1 MIIRVKDA
9 AGCENCCC
17 FAYMAT
23 PYSLANFCILA
34 QIFEVVILKFHIF
47 VMTSFGMPQHAGK
60 NICLPVC
67 LSSWKKAR

>member
-1 MIIRVKDA
+1 MIIRVKKDA
-9 AGCENCCC
+9 AGCKNHCC
-17 FAYMAT
+17 FAR
-23 PYSLANFCILA
+23 YSLANFCILA